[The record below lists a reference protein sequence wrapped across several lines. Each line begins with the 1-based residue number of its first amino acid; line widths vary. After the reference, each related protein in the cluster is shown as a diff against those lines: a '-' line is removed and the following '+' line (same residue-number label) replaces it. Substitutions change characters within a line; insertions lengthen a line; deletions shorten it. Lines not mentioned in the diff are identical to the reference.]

1 MIKMLEESSEQPERY
16 YEWMLWKSRQEDAKM
31 KTLKK
36 TSSMIWVTF
45 RKEGLHKYPA
55 ALDDP
60 KLATGGADD
69 VSFLGYIHRHIFHFN
84 VAIEVFHDDRDIE
97 FIQFKRWLEKLYSEK
112 TLELDY
118 KSCEMICD
126 DLAQQIN
133 NKYPGRKISITVS
146 EDGENGAT
154 IDYEVS

>member
-1 MIKMLEESSEQPERY
+1 MIKMLEESAEQPERY

-36 TSSMIWVTF
+36 TNSMIWVTF

-69 VSFLGYIHRHIFHFN
+69 VSFLGYIHRHIFHFK

-97 FIQFKRWLEKLYSEK
+97 FIQFKRWLESLYANG

-133 NKYPGRKISITVS
+133 NKYPGRKISLTVS